1 MRSKNVAS
9 FEVVWQEFEVWRGGR
24 VVECARLE
32 IGCAERYRGFESLPL
47 RHNIKKRFWFDRK
60 C

>member
-1 MRSKNVAS
+1 MDWLDSLAHLG
-9 FEVVWQEFEVWRGGR
+9 RGGR

-47 RHNIKKRFWFDRK
+47 RHTASSGQEF
-60 C
+60 CS

>member
-1 MRSKNVAS
+1 MDWLTTIA
-9 FEVVWQEFEVWRGGR
+9 QPGRGGR

-47 RHNIKKRFWFDRK
+47 RHPSVSDQEF
-60 C
+60 CS